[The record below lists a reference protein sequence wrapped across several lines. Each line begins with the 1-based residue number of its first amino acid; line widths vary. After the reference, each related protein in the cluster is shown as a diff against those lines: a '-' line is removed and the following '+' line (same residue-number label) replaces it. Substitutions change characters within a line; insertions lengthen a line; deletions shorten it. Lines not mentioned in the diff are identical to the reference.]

1 MIYAGFVEFIIF
13 ITKDLVHTFSDGC
26 HCRSA
31 LCHPVY
37 SSPLDIDST
46 LSKTLFQ
53 DKKEDV

>member
-1 MIYAGFVEFIIF
+1 MSSAGFVEFIIF

-37 SSPLDIDST
+37 SSPVDIDST

-53 DKKEDV
+53 DKKEEV